1 MCVAGTDWFT
11 GKGLDGRQR
20 AVYAVNNWDAPI
32 YQLILGC
39 YRPLRF
45 LLLVQKYRIEI
56 EYKQLTMTKKN
67 T

>member
-32 YQLILGC
+32 YQLILG
-39 YRPLRF
+39 
-45 LLLVQKYRIEI
+45 LLTAIGLSDFFF
-56 EYKQLTMTKKN
+56 
-67 T
+67 